1 MDDFSGKPAL
11 VTGAASGIGDAITL
25 KLLAEGANVVGMDLQ
40 SQLDHFKKE
49 QFAAHPNSFIGVSGD
64 VTDEDAWHNAA
75 NITHNNFG
83 EINILINNAG
93 ITRDNLLMRMKNED
107 FDEVIAVNLKGAFN
121 FTRAAA
127 RGMMKRRDGVII
139 NIASVVGLIGNPG
152 QTNYAASK
160 AGLIGMTKSVA
171 RELASRGVRCNAVAP
186 GFISTPM
193 TDALSEDQKIA
204 LKGRIPLGTLG
215 TPDDVAS
222 AVMFLVGPDAR
233 YITGQVLSVDGG
245 MAM

>member
-1 MDDFSGKPAL
+1 MSGRLQGKVAL
-11 VTGAASGIGDAITL
+11 VTGGARGIGLSIAKALAAADARVAVVDI
-25 KLLAEGANVVGMDLQ
+25 LADTAQAAAAELSGTGNQGFSCNVADPEAVQGALSSIEENVGPVD
-40 SQLDHFKKE
+40 
-49 QFAAHPNSFIGVSGD
+49 
-64 VTDEDAWHNAA
+64 
-75 NITHNNFG
+75 
-83 EINILINNAG
+83 ILINNAG

>member
-1 MDDFSGKPAL
+1 
-11 VTGAASGIGDAITL
+11 
-25 KLLAEGANVVGMDLQ
+25 
-40 SQLDHFKKE
+40 
-49 QFAAHPNSFIGVSGD
+49 
-64 VTDEDAWHNAA
+64 
-75 NITHNNFG
+75 
-83 EINILINNAG
+83 
-93 ITRDNLLMRMKNED
+93 
-107 FDEVIAVNLKGAFN
+107 
-121 FTRAAA
+121 
-127 RGMMKRRDGVII
+127 MMKRRDGVII

-171 RELASRGVRCNAVAP
+171 PELASRGVRCNAVAP

>member
-1 MDDFSGKPAL
+1 MSGQLVGKVAV
-11 VTGAASGIGDAITL
+11 VTGGARGIGLAIG
-25 KLLAEGANVVGMDLQ
+25 KVLAAAGAQVAVVD
-40 SQLDHFKKE
+40 
-49 QFAAHPNSFIGVSGD
+49 IVGD
-64 VTDEDAWHNAA
+64 SAQAAA
-75 NITHNNFG
+75 NELTGTGHEGFSCDVADPEAAQGTLSSIEESVG
-83 EINILINNAG
+83 PVGILVNNAG
-93 ITRDNLLMRMKNED
+93 ITRDNLLMRMKNEE
-107 FDEVIAVNLKGAFN
+107 FDQVIAVNLKGAFN

-139 NIASVVGLIGNPG
+139 NIASVVGLMGNPG

-171 RELASRGVRCNAVAP
+171 RELASRGVRCNAIAP

-204 LKGRIPLGTLG
+204 LKGQIPLGALG

>member
-1 MDDFSGKPAL
+1 MSGQLAGKVAL
-11 VTGAASGIGDAITL
+11 VTGGARGIGLSIGRFMA
-25 KLLAEGANVVGMDLQ
+25 AAGARVAVVD
-40 SQLDHFKKE
+40 
-49 QFAAHPNSFIGVSGD
+49 IVGD
-64 VTDEDAWHNAA
+64 SAQAAA
-75 NITHNNFG
+75 NELTGTGHEGFSCDVADPEAVQGTLSSIEESVG
-83 EINILINNAG
+83 PVEILVNNAG
-93 ITRDNLLMRMKNED
+93 ITRDNLLMRMKNEE
-107 FDEVIAVNLKGAFN
+107 FDQVIAVNLKGAFN

-171 RELASRGVRCNAVAP
+171 RELASRGVRCNAIAP

-193 TDALSEDQKIA
+193 TDALSEDQKTA
-204 LKGRIPLGTLG
+204 LKGQIPLGALG

>member
-1 MDDFSGKPAL
+1 MSGQLAGKVAL
-11 VTGAASGIGDAITL
+11 VTGGARGIGLSIGRF
-25 KLLAEGANVVGMDLQ
+25 LAAAGARVAVVD
-40 SQLDHFKKE
+40 
-49 QFAAHPNSFIGVSGD
+49 IVGD
-64 VTDEDAWHNAA
+64 SAQAAA
-75 NITHNNFG
+75 NELTGTGHEGFSCDVADPEAVQGTLSSIEESVG
-83 EINILINNAG
+83 PVEILVNNAG
-93 ITRDNLLMRMKNED
+93 ITRDNLLMRMKNEE
-107 FDEVIAVNLKGAFN
+107 FDQVIAVNLKGAFN
-121 FTRAAA
+121 FTRASA

-171 RELASRGVRCNAVAP
+171 RELASRGVRCNAIAP

-193 TDALSEDQKIA
+193 TDALSEDQKTA
-204 LKGRIPLGTLG
+204 LKGQIPLGALG

>member
-1 MDDFSGKPAL
+1 MSGQLAGRVAL
-11 VTGAASGIGDAITL
+11 VTGGARGIGLSIGRAMAGAGARVAVVDIVGDSAQATATELPGAGHEGFACDVADPHAVQGTL
-25 KLLAEGANVVGMDLQ
+25 SSVEAGVGPVD
-40 SQLDHFKKE
+40 
-49 QFAAHPNSFIGVSGD
+49 
-64 VTDEDAWHNAA
+64 
-75 NITHNNFG
+75 
-83 EINILINNAG
+83 ILINNAG
-93 ITRDNLLMRMKNED
+93 ITRDNLLMRMKDEE
-107 FDEVIAVNLKGAFN
+107 FDQVIAVNLKGAFN

-127 RGMMKRRDGVII
+127 RGMIKRRDGVII

-171 RELASRGVRCNAVAP
+171 RELASRAVRCNAIAP

-193 TDALSEDQKIA
+193 TDALSEDQKTA